1 MLGRSRQLQGLAA
14 AMVKLWERSSI
25 AKIALKRGV
34 QLTTS
39 ERMAEDIKVN
49 IDSLSLKKIHQFLYS
64 ILMESLLSL
73 VRNVFIGT
81 GNTKVHI
88 FCANETL
95 LDLFSRILHSF
106 CAP

>member
-39 ERMAEDIKVN
+39 ERMAEDIKVSVDN
-49 IDSLSLKKIHQFLYS
+49 CFKIYNLCSVCKALEPSY
-64 ILMESLLSL
+64 
-73 VRNVFIGT
+73 
-81 GNTKVHI
+81 
-88 FCANETL
+88 
-95 LDLFSRILHSF
+95 
-106 CAP
+106 